1 TTSSGRLLYALQN
14 NVAQGLHAAPSGLD
28 LGDITNRT
36 TRLTEGASK
45 KKQPH
50 LIQPVSPPLY
60 FCESLALLNSSL
72 SYLGSSFIFR
82 HGQSQSSAFNGG
94 HFESALSLSWAGHFL
109 LTEQSARV
117 CTC

>member
-1 TTSSGRLLYALQN
+1 MLIPLIDKPLLSPPKLKLFLN
-14 NVAQGLHAAPSGLD
+14 
-28 LGDITNRT
+28 
-36 TRLTEGASK
+36 TESYFP

-72 SYLGSSFIFR
+72 SYLGSSFLFR